1 MNLIGTN
8 IFLRA
13 LEPKD
18 LDYLYRTEND
28 PAFAL
33 YGDQHPPYS
42 RHLLKAYIDQAHQS
56 IYQTQQLRLVIH
68 HKLTNQPIGLI
79 DLFDFDSKN
88 KRVALGILI
97 TEPSFR
103 QQGLG
108 REAALLFIDYAF
120 ESLDCHQ
127 IYSLIAPDNKA
138 SIGLFSS
145 LSFEEGAQLKG
156 WWCNLRGEFQDMLV
170 YQKFRTKR

>member
-13 LEPKD
+13 LEPED

-33 YGDQHPPYS
+33 FGDQHPPYS
-42 RHLLKAYIDQAHQS
+42 RNLLKAYIDQAHQS
-56 IYQTQQLRLVIH
+56 IFQSQQLRLVIH

-79 DLFDFDSKN
+79 DLFDFDPNN

-97 TEPSFR
+97 SEPSFR

-108 REAALLFIDYAF
+108 LEAARLMIDYAF
-120 ESLDCHQ
+120 DALDCHQ
-127 IYSLIAPDNKA
+127 VYSLIAPDNKA
-138 SIGLFSS
+138 SIGLFLS
-145 LSFEEGAQLKG
+145 LSFEQGAQLKG
-156 WWCNLRGEFQDMLV
+156 WWSKHNDEFQDMLI
-170 YQKFRTKR
+170 YQKFRGK

>member
-13 LEPKD
+13 LEPED

-127 IYSLIAPDNKA
+127 SIRSLLPIIRRVLACFLRCPLKRELNSKV
-138 SIGLFSS
+138 G
-145 LSFEEGAQLKG
+145 GAISEV
-156 WWCNLRGEFQDMLV
+156 N
-170 YQKFRTKR
+170 FRIC